1 MSIIGGDDP
10 LTVLARGALLDLG
23 PAIVRIRLDEGAE
36 LPDDRRAV
44 VVVVHRVKV
53 EMVLGTLAGGESDP
67 RVVQV
72 ARVARAD

>member
-1 MSIIGGDDP
+1 MSILGGDDP
-10 LTVLARGALLDLG
+10 LIVLARGTMLDLG
-23 PAIVRIRLDEGAE
+23 PAIVRIRLDDGAE

-44 VVVVHRVKV
+44 VVVVHRTKV

-72 ARVARAD
+72 ARVERVD